1 MIRADHPVQTG
12 MRIAQM
18 TWKTPLRASVAAA
31 FAALLSTA
39 AQAGPT
45 LDQVR
50 ARGLVTCGIHTGNAG
65 MALPDSR
72 GEWRGLEV
80 DLCRGLAVAIFND
93 ITKVRFQP
101 HTASTRFT
109 ALGSGEI
116 DVLIRGSTQTM
127 LRDTTLGLRHVT
139 TYFYDGHGFMVRA
152 NMGVRQVREL
162 NGATVCLIQGT
173 TNEQITADYFRS
185 INVPFRPVVFERTD
199 QAAAALQAGRC
210 DAFGTD
216 ASQLA
221 SVRSTMQTP
230 RDWSVLPERF
240 SKEPYAAYVR
250 RGDDDWFELVRWY
263 TTAVIEA
270 EEQGITAA
278 NAEQMRRTST
288 NPNTRRLLGVTPE
301 LGQALK
307 LDPAWA
313 YNVIRAIGNY
323 GELYERHMGENTP
336 VALPRGQNN
345 LWNNGGLMY
354 ALPMR

>member
-1 MIRADHPVQTG
+1 MKWDRSIRA
-12 MRIAQM
+12 A
-18 TWKTPLRASVAAA
+18 LAAA
-31 FAALLSTA
+31 CVALFGTA

-45 LDQVR
+45 LDQIR
-50 ARGLVTCGIHTGNAG
+50 ARGTLVCGIHAG
-65 MALPDSR
+65 VAGFALPDSR
-72 GEWRGLEV
+72 GNWQGLDVE
-80 DLCRGLAVAIFND
+80 LCRGLAVAIFND
-93 ITKVRFQP
+93 VSKVRFVP
-101 HTASTRFT
+101 LSSSTRFT

-116 DVLIRGSTQTM
+116 DVLFRTSTQTM

-139 TYFYDGHGFMVRA
+139 TYFFDGHGFLVR
-152 NMGVRQVREL
+152 NSLGVRQVREM
-162 NGATVCLIQGT
+162 NGATICLIQGT
-173 TNEQITADYFRS
+173 TNEQVTADYFRS
-185 INVPFRPVVFERTD
+185 VNVPFRPVVFERTD

-210 DAFGTD
+210 DSFGSD

-221 SVRSTMQTP
+221 AVRSTMQNP
-230 RDWSVLPERF
+230 RDWTVLPERF
-240 SKEPYAAYVR
+240 SKEPYGAYVR

-263 TTAVIEA
+263 TTSVIEA
-270 EEQGITAA
+270 EEQGVTQA

-323 GELYERHMGENTP
+323 GEIYERTMGENTP
-336 VALPRGQNN
+336 VALPRGPNN
-345 LWNNGGLMY
+345 LWTNGGLMY

>member
-1 MIRADHPVQTG
+1 MIWNRAIRGALMAACV
-12 MRIAQM
+12 
-18 TWKTPLRASVAAA
+18 VA
-31 FAALLSTA
+31 FGTA

-45 LDQVR
+45 MDQIR
-50 ARGLVTCGIHTGNAG
+50 ARGMLVCGINTGVAG
-65 MALPDSR
+65 FALPDSR
-72 GEWRGLEV
+72 GVWQGLDV

-93 ITKVRFQP
+93 ASKVRFSP
-101 HTASTRFT
+101 LSSSTRFT
-109 ALGSGEI
+109 ALGSGEV
-116 DVLIRGSTQTM
+116 DVLFRTSTQTM
-127 LRDTTLGLRHVT
+127 LRDTTLGLRHVA
-139 TYFYDGHGFMVRA
+139 TYFFDGHGFLVR
-152 NMGVRQVREL
+152 NSLGVRQVREM
-162 NGATVCLIQGT
+162 NGATICLIQGT
-173 TNEQITADYFRS
+173 TNEQVTADYFRS

-210 DAFGTD
+210 DSFGSD

-221 SVRSTMQTP
+221 AVRSTMQNP
-230 RDWSVLPERF
+230 REWTVLPERF

-250 RGDDDWFELVRWY
+250 RGDDDWFELIRWY
-263 TTAVIEA
+263 TTAIIEA

-323 GELYERHMGENTP
+323 GELYERTMGEATP
-336 VALPRGQNN
+336 VALPRGPNN
-345 LWNNGGLMY
+345 LWTNGGLMY